1 MIKKIHIDLNTIVN
15 RDDLFRIF
23 ASVFSFPKYFGN
35 NWDAFFDLIYSLDSE
50 MLGTIGTIDSIT
62 GVHFVFLNFDIFEA
76 RFPEEDMNQFCRI
89 LVDLSANKEYR

>member
-1 MIKKIHIDLNTIVN
+1 MIKKINIDLNTVAT

-23 ASVFSFPKYFGN
+23 ASTFSFPDYFGN
-35 NWDAFFDLIYSLDSE
+35 NWDAYFDLMYSLDSE
-50 MLGTIGTIDSIT
+50 MLGTLSTTNSFT
-62 GVHFVFLNFDIFEA
+62 GIHLVFLNFDIFDA